1 MKNILVT
8 GAGGQLGLSLKQIKG
23 SYPQFNFLFADK
35 KDLDITYENS
45 IDRFFNQNNLDLVV
59 NCAAYTAVDLAES
72 NPEQAYLV
80 NATATK
86 NLAQA
91 TAKHNIPLIHISTDY
106 VFDGNI
112 SKPRLETDPVNP
124 INIYGQTKL
133 LGEQLAL
140 AANPQTVVIRT
151 SWVYSVHQN
160 NFVKTMCKLFSDKSE
175 INVINDQ
182 IGSPTHALDLA
193 HAILQIAN
201 SSNKAFGI
209 FNYSNE
215 GQCSWYE
222 FALKIKE
229 ITNATININPIPSSA
244 YPTTAKRPAFSLLDK
259 TKIKNTYKIEVPNWQ
274 SSLENML
281 HMYLK

>member
-281 HMYLK
+281 HIYLK